1 MNEQPNPIKYSDLIK
16 PDNSISDLIKQL
28 EDLQKVY
35 SDTAAKLKEQA
46 LQVTASLKGVSG
58 ATEEGRK
65 AINDAAA
72 ATEKLTNE
80 EKKVTQAEQKNTK
93 ALTELKLA
101 QQEQNKIEKLQAK
114 LASATA
120 GSYNALSAQYALNKI
135 RINAMSQAERDAA
148 EKSEQLISKT
158 NALMD
163 AMKRMQA
170 ETGQHQ
176 LNVGNYKSA
185 LDGLGKA
192 MQGLMG
198 NAGQLASGLG
208 VGGLGGSFSSL
219 AAGAGPVGLAVA
231 AVGGFTAAMVSGVD
245 TAREYQ
251 KAVSVLQSI
260 TGSTKEGLKELTEQ
274 ARQLGA
280 TTTYTATEVVQLQT
294 ELAKLGYTQGD
305 ILNMTDSVLYFAQA
319 TGASLADA
327 SSMTG
332 AALRMFQKDT
342 TDTQEFVDKLA
353 ASTTKSALSFSYLD
367 TALSIVS
374 PVANAFGFQIE
385 DVLALLGQLA
395 NAGFDASSAATAT
408 RNILLNLADANGDLA
423 KSIGHPVKNLDD
435 LVAGLQQLDAEGI
448 DLAKSLELSDK
459 RSVAAFNTFLRG
471 AGDVLELRDALNDTN
486 GTAKEMSQIMG
497 DNLEG
502 DVKSLGSAWDDFM
515 LEINDGQGILR
526 DIVQWLTNVIRE
538 IASAYKELK
547 EYFSELWEK
556 SESFRA
562 VVVTL
567 FTVIET
573 NLDVLFTTIKNL
585 SKAVWGLGEIIVGAF
600 TLDWELIKDG
610 WNTASNAII
619 DQVKEVATTVVDNVQ
634 EAANKINNTDATL
647 LVKVATIEP
656 SGGQPTTTETETKDG
671 TGQGEG
677 GKKGMNI
684 KRLNGKEY
692 DLDVEEEAKDYEK
705 ALKKYQDAQKKL
717 AAEREKAQRKAEQD
731 AEKAYRAELSARRS
745 AEDAQLALIED
756 SWQQKTIKTN
766 LQYSRQIEDLK
777 HTLETQKDLT
787 EDARENINATITA
800 LEQKQTNE
808 IIKIEEERYA
818 KELELQKAAIDL
830 KLKTVAEGS
839 EEEKQLLMQQLDV
852 SREIALLKAKTDE
865 ERADINK
872 SFDVQKGGIADK
884 YLQQQLAIFDEQQ
897 SLAQSEF
904 DLLRNSEQRKTLF
917 KLQAEKA
924 RWEKVL
930 ELNEQAN
937 TKMSDAEVQTI
948 KNTIAKIEQEM
959 DAAGRGGDI
968 YDLVGLNLDSDQ
980 KGAIQSS
987 MDFATEQLNAYMESY
1002 VAAADAK
1009 VNAAAKEVDSAQKAL
1024 DKEIELRDKGY
1035 ANDVATA
1042 QKELDMAKAN
1052 QEKAQREQEK
1062 AQKRQAAIQTL
1073 QQIGDLVTGTAKIW
1087 GQLGF
1092 PWAIPAIAIMW
1103 GSFAAAKIKAK
1114 QVTKAETYGEG
1125 TVEMLHGG
1133 SHQSGNDIDLGTKPD
1148 GTKRRAE
1155 GGEFFAVIS
1164 KQSSRKY
1171 GNIIPSLI
1179 NSINHGTLENQLT
1192 ADAANIGAIIN
1203 EGADISDLAADVHAI
1218 KMQGEKKTYT
1228 DNGAIVEVYKNC
1240 TRRITRN

>member
-72 ATEKLTNE
+72 ATERLSNE
-80 EKKVTQAEQKNTK
+80 EKKVTAAEQKNTK
-93 ALTELKLA
+93 ALIELKLQ
-101 QQEQNKIEKLQAK
+101 QQEQNKIEKLTAK

-251 KAVSVLQSI
+251 KAVSTLQSI
-260 TGSTKEGLKELTEQ
+260 TGMTKDAMSELTDQ

-280 TTTYTATEVVQLQT
+280 TTTYTATEVIQLQT
-294 ELAKLGYTQGD
+294 ELAKLGYGEQD

-367 TALSIVS
+367 TALSQVS
-374 PVANAFGFQIE
+374 PVANAFGFNIE

-423 KSIGHPVKNLDD
+423 KSIGHPVKNLND

-448 DLAKSLELSDK
+448 DLARSLELSDK

-486 GTAKEMSQIMG
+486 GTAEEMSKIMG

-547 EYFSELWEK
+547 EYFSDLWEK

-562 VVVTL
+562 IVVTL

-600 TLDWELIKDG
+600 ALDWELIKDG
-610 WNTASNAII
+610 WNTASNAIV

-634 EAANKINNTDATL
+634 DAAKKINNTDATL
-647 LVKVATIEP
+647 LVKVATIEQP
-656 SGGQPTTTETETKDG
+656 GGQPTATETETKGG

-684 KRLNGKEY
+684 KRLDGKEY
-692 DLDVEEEAKDYEK
+692 DLDVEEEKEDYEK
-705 ALKKYQDAQKKL
+705 ALKKYQEAQKKL
-717 AAEREKAQRKAEQD
+717 AAEREKAQKKAEQD
-731 AEKAYRAELSARRS
+731 AEKAYRAELSTRRS
-745 AEDAQLALIED
+745 AEDAQLALIDDEN
-756 SWQQKTIKTN
+756 QKKQIKTN
-766 LQYSRQIEDLK
+766 LQYTRQIEDLK

-787 EDARENINATITA
+787 EVARENINATIAA
-800 LEQKQTNE
+800 LEQQQTNE
-808 IIKIEEERYA
+808 LIKIEEERYE
-818 KELELQKAAIDL
+818 KELELQKKAIEL
-830 KLKTVAEGS
+830 KLQTVKEGS
-839 EEEKQLLMQQLDV
+839 EEEKNLLLQQN
-852 SREIALLKAKTDE
+852 EIAKEIAMLKAEPGTEKDV
-865 ERADINK
+865 AA
-872 SFDVQKGGIADK
+872 SFDIKAGEISDK
-884 YLQQQLAIFDEQQ
+884 FLQGQLKIFDEQQ
-897 SLAQSEF
+897 DLAQSEF
-904 DLLRNSEQRKTLF
+904 DLLRTTEMQKTKFRLTAERDR
-917 KLQAEKA
+917 LQ
-924 RWEKVL
+924 KVL
-930 ELNEQAN
+930 ALNEQAAN
-937 TKMSDAEVQTI
+937 KMSDAEVETI
-948 KNTIAKIEQEM
+948 QNTIARINQEIEDQ
-959 DAAGRGGDI
+959 RGDNI
-968 YDLVGLNLDSDQ
+968 YDILGLNVSDEQ
-980 KGAIQSS
+980 KEVIQTST
-987 MDFATEQLNAYMESY
+987 DFAMQQLTDIFDAYTAQADAK
-1002 VAAADAK
+1002 VAAAD
-1009 VNAAAKEVDSAQKAL
+1009 KEVDSAQKAL
-1024 DKEIELRDKGY
+1024 DKEIELQQKGY
-1035 ANDVATA
+1035 ANNVALA
-1042 QKELDMAKAN
+1042 QKELDNAKAN
-1052 QEKAQREQEK
+1052 QEKALKEQEK
-1062 AQKRQAAIQTL
+1062 AHKRQAAIQTL

-1114 QVTKAETYGEG
+1114 QATKTETYGEG

-1155 GGEFFAVIS
+1155 GGEFFAVIN
-1164 KQSSRKY
+1164 KQNSRKY

-1218 KMQGEKKTYT
+1218 KIQGEKKTYT
-1228 DNGAIVEVYKNC
+1228 ADGETIEVYKNC
-1240 TRRITRN
+1240 KRRITRQ

>member
-72 ATEKLTNE
+72 ATEKLTAE

-93 ALTELKLA
+93 ALIELKLQ
-101 QQEQNKIEKLQAK
+101 QQEQNKIEKLTAK
-114 LASATA
+114 LANATA

-231 AVGGFTAAMVSGVD
+231 AVSGFTAAMVSGVD

-280 TTTYTATEVVQLQT
+280 TTTYTATEVIQLQT
-294 ELAKLGYTQGD
+294 ELAKLGYSQSD

-332 AALRMFQKDT
+332 AALRMFEKDT

-367 TALSIVS
+367 TALSQVS
-374 PVANAFGFQIE
+374 PVANAFGFNIE

-459 RSVAAFNTFLRG
+459 RSVAAFNTFLKG

-486 GTAKEMSQIMG
+486 GTAEEMSKIMG

-547 EYFSELWEK
+547 EYFSDLWEK

-562 VVVTL
+562 IVVTL

-634 EAANKINNTDATL
+634 EAADKINNTAATL
-647 LVKVATIEP
+647 TIKTAIVEP
-656 SGGQPTTTETETKDG
+656 VGGQPTATETKDG

-692 DLDVEEEAKDYEK
+692 DLDIEEEAEDYEK

-717 AAEREKAQRKAEQD
+717 AAEREKAQRQAEQD
-731 AEKAYRAELSARRS
+731 AEKAYRTELSARRS

-766 LQYSRQIEDLK
+766 LQYSRQIEDLR
-777 HTLETQKDLT
+777 HTLETQKDLSVT
-787 EDARENINATITA
+787 ARESINATIAA

-830 KLKTVAEGS
+830 KLKTVAAGS

-904 DLLRNSEQRKTLF
+904 DLLRSSEQRKTLF

>member
-1 MNEQPNPIKYSDLIK
+1 MNEQPNPIKYSDLVK

-72 ATEKLTNE
+72 ATERLSNE
-80 EKKVTQAEQKNTK
+80 EKKVTAAEQKNTK
-93 ALTELKLA
+93 ALIELKLQ
-101 QQEQNKIEKLQAK
+101 QQEQNKIEKLTAK

-208 VGGLGGSFSSL
+208 VAGLGGSFSSL

-280 TTTYTATEVVQLQT
+280 TTTYTATEVIQLQT
-294 ELAKLGYTQGD
+294 ELAKLGYSQSD

-374 PVANAFGFQIE
+374 PVANAFGFEIE
-385 DVLALLGQLA
+385 DVLAMLGQLA

-459 RSVAAFNTFLRG
+459 RSVAAFNTFLKG

-486 GTAKEMSQIMG
+486 GTAEEMSKIMG

-515 LEINDGQGILR
+515 LEINEGQGILR

-538 IASAYKELK
+538 IASTYKGLK
-547 EYFSELWEK
+547 EYFADLWEK

-562 VVVTL
+562 IVVTL

-600 TLDWELIKDG
+600 TFDWELIKDG

-634 EAANKINNTDATL
+634 EAADKINNTAATFT
-647 LVKVATIEP
+647 VETAIVEP
-656 SGGQPTTTETETKDG
+656 VGGQPTATETKDG
-671 TGQGEG
+671 AGQGAG

-692 DLDVEEEAKDYEK
+692 DLDVEEEAEEYEK
-705 ALKKYQDAQKKL
+705 ALKKYQEAQKKL

-756 SWQQKTIKTN
+756 SWQQRTIKTN

-787 EDARENINATITA
+787 ENARESINATIAA
-800 LEQKQTNE
+800 LEQRQTNE

-818 KELELQKAAIDL
+818 KELELQKAAIEM
-830 KLKTVAEGS
+830 KLKTVAAGS
-839 EEEKQLLMQQLDV
+839 EEEKNLFMQQLDV

-865 ERADINK
+865 EKSDINK

-904 DLLRNSEQRKTLF
+904 DLLRNSEQKKTLF

-930 ELNEQAN
+930 ALNEQAN

-1073 QQIGDLVTGTAKIW
+1073 QQMGDLVTASAKIW

-1092 PWAIPAIAIMW
+1092 PWAIPAIATMW

-1114 QVTKAETYGEG
+1114 QVTKTETYGEG

-1240 TRRITRN
+1240 TRRIIRN

>member
-72 ATEKLTNE
+72 ATEKLTAE
-80 EKKVTQAEQKNTK
+80 EKKVTAAEQKNTK
-93 ALTELKLA
+93 ALIELKLQ
-101 QQEQNKIEKLQAK
+101 QQEQNKIEKLTTK
-114 LASATA
+114 LANATA

-208 VGGLGGSFSSL
+208 VGGLGGSLSGL
-219 AAGAGPVGLAVA
+219 AAGAGPVGVAVA
-231 AVGGFTAAMVSGVD
+231 AVGGFSAALVDGIGTAK
-245 TAREYQ
+245 EYE
-251 KAVSVLQSI
+251 KAVSTLQSI
-260 TGSTKEGLKELTEQ
+260 TGMTKDAMTALTDQ

-294 ELAKLGYTQGD
+294 ELAKLGYGEQD

-342 TDTQEFVDKLA
+342 THTQEFTDKLA

-367 TALSIVS
+367 TALSQVS
-374 PVANAFGFQIE
+374 PVANAFGFNIE

-459 RSVAAFNTFLRG
+459 RSVAAFNTFLKG
-471 AGDVLELRDALNDTN
+471 AGDVLTLRDALNDTN
-486 GTAKEMSQIMG
+486 GTAEEMSKIMG
-497 DNLEG
+497 DNLDG
-502 DVKSLGSAWDDFM
+502 DIKSLGSAWDDFM
-515 LEINDGQGILR
+515 LEINNGQGILR

-547 EYFSELWEK
+547 EYFSDLWEK

-567 FTVIET
+567 FTVVET
-573 NLDVLFTTIKNL
+573 NLDILFTTIKNL
-585 SKAVWGLGEIIVGAF
+585 SKAVWGLGKIIVGAF
-600 TLDWELIKDG
+600 SLDWELIKDG

-634 EAANKINNTDATL
+634 EAADKINNTDATL

-656 SGGQPTTTETETKDG
+656 SGGQPTATETETKGG

-692 DLDVEEEAKDYEK
+692 DLDVEEEAEDYEK
-705 ALKKYQDAQKKL
+705 ALKKYQEAQKKL
-717 AAEREKAQRKAEQD
+717 ADEREKAQRKAEQD
-731 AEKAYRAELSARRS
+731 AEKAYRTELSARRS

-787 EDARENINATITA
+787 EDARESINATIAA
-800 LEQKQTNE
+800 LEQQQTNAL
-808 IIKIEEERYA
+808 IKIEEDRYA
-818 KELELQKAAIDL
+818 KELELQKAAIEM
-830 KLKTVAEGS
+830 KLKTVAAGS

-930 ELNEQAN
+930 ALNEQAN

-968 YDLVGLNLDSDQ
+968 YDLVGLNLDDDQ

-1114 QVTKAETYGEG
+1114 QVTKTETYGEG

-1155 GGEFFAVIS
+1155 GGEFFAVIN
-1164 KQSSRKY
+1164 KQNSRKY

>member
-1 MNEQPNPIKYSDLIK
+1 METPNPIKYSDLIK

-72 ATEKLTNE
+72 ATEKLSNE
-80 EKKVTQAEQKNTK
+80 EKKVTAAEQKNTK
-93 ALTELKLA
+93 ALIELKLQ
-101 QQEQNKIEKLQAK
+101 QQEQNKIEKLTAK
-114 LASATA
+114 LANATA

-280 TTTYTATEVVQLQT
+280 TTTYTATEVIQLQT
-294 ELAKLGYTQGD
+294 ELAKLGYSQGD

-332 AALRMFQKDT
+332 AALRMFEKDT

-367 TALSIVS
+367 TALSQVS
-374 PVANAFGFQIE
+374 PVANAFGFNIE

-435 LVAGLQQLDAEGI
+435 LVAGMQQLDAEGI

-459 RSVAAFNTFLRG
+459 RSVAAFNTFLKG

-486 GTAKEMSQIMG
+486 GTAEEMSKIMG

-502 DVKSLGSAWDDFM
+502 DIASLGSAWDDFM
-515 LEINDGQGILR
+515 LEINQGQGVLR

-547 EYFSELWEK
+547 EYFTDLWEK

-567 FTVIET
+567 FTVVET
-573 NLDVLFTTIKNL
+573 NLDILFTTIKNL

-600 TLDWELIKDG
+600 SLDWELIKDG

-656 SGGQPTTTETETKDG
+656 SGGQPTATATETKGG

-692 DLDVEEEAKDYEK
+692 DLDVEEEKEDYEK
-705 ALKKYQDAQKKL
+705 ALKKYQEAQKKL
-717 AAEREKAQRKAEQD
+717 ADEREKAQRKAEQD
-731 AEKAYRAELSARRS
+731 AEKAYRAELSARRT

-756 SWQQKTIKTN
+756 SWQQKQIKIN
-766 LQYSRQIEDLK
+766 LQYSRQIEDLR

-787 EDARENINATITA
+787 ETARESINDTIVA
-800 LEQKQTNE
+800 LEEQQTRE
-808 IIKIEEERYA
+808 LIKIEEEQYA
-818 KELELQKAAIDL
+818 KELEMQKAAIEM
-830 KLKTVAEGS
+830 KLKTVAAGS
-839 EEEKQLLMQQLDV
+839 DEEKQLLMQQVDV
-852 SREIALLKAKTDE
+852 SREIALLKAKTDDE
-865 ERADINK
+865 KSDINK
-872 SFDVQKGGIADK
+872 AFDIQKGGIADK
-884 YLQQQLAIFDEQQ
+884 FLQQQLSIFDQQ
-897 SLAQSEF
+897 QDLAQSEF
-904 DLLRNSEQRKTLF
+904 ELLRNSEQKKTLF
-917 KLQAEKA
+917 KLQAEKE
-924 RWEKVL
+924 RWQKVL

-937 TKMSDAEVQTI
+937 TKMSDAEVSTIQNTI
-948 KNTIAKIEQEM
+948 KRIEQEM
-959 DAAGRGGDI
+959 ESAKRGGDI

-980 KGAIQSS
+980 KDAIQSS

-1009 VNAAAKEVDSAQKAL
+1009 VNAASKEVDSAQKAL
-1024 DKEIELRDKGY
+1024 EKEIELRDKGY

-1062 AQKRQAAIQTL
+1062 AQKRQAAIQAL
-1073 QQIGDLVTGTAKIW
+1073 QQMGDLVTASAKIW

-1092 PWAIPAIAIMW
+1092 PWAIPAIATMW
-1103 GSFAAAKIKAK
+1103 GSFAASKIKAK
-1114 QVTKAETYGEG
+1114 QATATEKYGKG

-1133 SHQSGNDIDLGTKPD
+1133 SHQSGNDIDLGTKAD

-1155 GGEFFAVIS
+1155 GGEFFAVIN

-1171 GNIIPSLI
+1171 SGIIPPLI
-1179 NSINHGTLENQLT
+1179 NSINNGTLETRLT
-1192 ADAANIGAIIN
+1192 KDSASIGAIIN
-1203 EGADISDLAADVHAI
+1203 EGADISDLAADVHEI

-1228 DNGAIVEVYKNC
+1228 ADGATIEVYKNC